1 MTNQQFKALGRKYQ
15 VLPKFRDLLQGAR
28 KAKSSEV
35 SAHSCAVSALSG
47 QRIPHQPFENLE
59 TVLNT
64 IFDVMNI
71 VLSVE
76 GKPSSDDKCYY
87 PCYAKPINFS
97 PAGPANC
104 KFNYTNTSLNYLV
117 YLSEYLCS

>member
-1 MTNQQFKALGRKYQ
+1 MINQQFKALGRKYQ

-28 KAKSSEV
+28 EAKSSEV
-35 SAHSCAVSALSG
+35 FAHSCAVSALSG

-64 IFDVMNI
+64 LFDVMNI

-76 GKPSSDDKCYY
+76 GKPSSDDVTTHVTRSLSIL
-87 PCYAKPINFS
+87 ALQ
-97 PAGPANC
+97 AQLTANL
-104 KFNYTNTSLNYLV
+104 TTHTHL
-117 YLSEYLCS
+117 